1 VGCLLVPKTTA
12 KTKSVPKTK
21 DDYLPD
27 EVRFKGGKPY
37 RNIKGLKKYL
47 KKHGVDLKVG
57 DKYLPPN
64 KRGGFNAETMEMRLK
79 GNPTLYEV
87 WHEMA
92 HFNHM
97 KKIGRKEYLELSRKF
112 GNNIPEQYVFDSL
125 ENSAKWKVLNPL
137 EKQHARSVIEN
148 VYGGIW

>member
-1 VGCLLVPKTTA
+1 MGMVL
-12 KTKSVPKTK
+12 KS
-21 DDYLPD
+21 
-27 EVRFKGGKPY
+27 
-37 RNIKGLKKYL
+37 
-47 KKHGVDLKVG
+47 
-57 DKYLPPN
+57 
-64 KRGGFNAETMEMRLK
+64 
-79 GNPTLYEV
+79 NPTMYEV

-92 HFNHM
+92 HFRHM
-97 KKIGRKEYLELSRKF
+97 KKIGREEYMKLSRKF